1 MRSILNGRPQE
12 KVDNHARDKPFDLA
26 KDKPFGRAQDKP
38 LAGQRRKDDYPTP
51 GDYLLGLLLM
61 MAAVPPAT
69 IIIFKLF

>member
-12 KVDNHARDKPFDLA
+12 KVGNHAR
-26 KDKPFGRAQDKP
+26 DKP